1 MNAHQRRKR
10 RRALGMRPP
19 YTCLWCSAPL
29 PTWDAPCK
37 CRPGNGRTI
46 QPRIRKRPSDM
57 TLHDLAGAA
66 WDRGLDM
73 TFEIVPR
80 DAGKATEDMP

>member
-19 YTCLWCSAPL
+19 YTCLWCQAPL
-29 PTWDAPCK
+29 PAWDAPCG
-37 CRPGNGRTI
+37 CRPGEGRRI
-46 QPRIRKRPSDM
+46 KPRIRKRPGDM
-57 TLHDLAGAA
+57 TLSDLAGAA
-66 WDRGLDM
+66 WDRGLDL

-80 DAGKATEDMP
+80 DASKATED